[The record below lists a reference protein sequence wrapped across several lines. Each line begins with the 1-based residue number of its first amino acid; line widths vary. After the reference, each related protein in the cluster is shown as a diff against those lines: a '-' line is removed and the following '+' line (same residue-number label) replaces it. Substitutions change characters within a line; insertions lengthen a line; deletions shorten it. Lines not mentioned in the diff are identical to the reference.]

1 MSPDDDRLFLGHMLD
16 TARRVQTRLAGV
28 TKEDFDRNDD
38 LQLAITR
45 LLQIIGEAAWRV
57 SDATQSSIPALP
69 WKRMAGLRHRLVHDY
84 FDVDLE
90 IVWKTAS
97 GRMTEVI
104 EALEPLLKDPNE

>member
-1 MSPDDDRLFLGHMLD
+1 MLD
-16 TARRVQTRLAGV
+16 TARRVRRRMVGL
-28 TKEDFDRNDD
+28 TKEDFDQNED

-57 SDATQSSIPALP
+57 SDATRAAIPSLP

-97 GRMTEVI
+97 GRMTELI
-104 EALEPLLKDPNE
+104 DALEPLLRDPNE